1 MDYCGK
7 AESMSLKHALK
18 SLASRFISSTGKP
31 QESQQLARFDTYTQ
45 AARRAG
51 IDRLYLFLSFDC
63 DTDLDA
69 DAAEELHRFLMS
81 RGIKATYA
89 VPGAQLEKAAGVYGR
104 LATSGAEFMNHGGLP
119 HAKWREDRWVG
130 TTFYDTMTTEAVV
143 ADIRRGHEI
152 VSAVTGVPPKGFR
165 APHFGCFQKPEQIE
179 LMHRT
184 AASLDYGYCS
194 TTIPALGLAHG
205 PAYPSFGL
213 TEFPCFGSVRN
224 PETIL
229 DSWTYLTDKVNYS
242 LGEEYYLLLEE
253 TVNSMLDRGMPG
265 VLTWYGDPCHVL
277 NQAPFVRAI
286 ELLAQKQVTS
296 VSGQQLLD
304 IVRPSLN

>member
-1 MDYCGK
+1 MNILP
-7 AESMSLKHALK
+7 ALKHF
-18 SLASRFISSTGKP
+18 ASRFLPDRGNQGGP
-31 QESQQLARFDTYTQ
+31 QQSARFDAYTQ
-45 AARRAG
+45 AARHAG

-69 DAAEELHRFLMS
+69 KMVEELHRFLTAH
-81 RGIKATYA
+81 GIKATYA
-89 VPGAQLEKAAGVYGR
+89 VPGAQLEKAADVYGR
-104 LATSGAEFMNHGGLP
+104 LATGGAEFMNHGGLP
-119 HAKWREDRWVG
+119 HAEWREDRWVG
-130 TTFYDTMTTEAVV
+130 ITFYDTMTTEAVV

-184 AASLDYGYCS
+184 AASLGYGYCS

-205 PAYPSFGL
+205 PAYPSFGVV
-213 TEFPCFGSVRN
+213 EFPCFGSIRN

-229 DSWTYLTDKVNYS
+229 DSWTYLTDRVNYS

-253 TVNSMLDRGMPG
+253 TVNTMLDRGMPG

-277 NQAPFVRAI
+277 DQAPFVRAI
-286 ELLAQKQVTS
+286 ELLACKNVVS
-296 VSGQQLLD
+296 VDGMQLRK
-304 IVRPSLN
+304 IVQL